1 MSKEARTSAKCLW
14 KTRKNKMNTDNLAL
28 LRITDS
34 NNALIPAVSNIVAL
48 GKVKELNGESALVF
62 SDPLSET
69 SFVMEQPWPVQ
80 K

>member
-1 MSKEARTSAKCLW
+1 
-14 KTRKNKMNTDNLAL
+14 MNTDNLAL
-28 LRITDS
+28 LRITDG

-69 SFVMEQPWPVQ
+69 PFVMEQPWPVQ
-80 K
+80 KWGLNT

>member
-1 MSKEARTSAKCLW
+1 
-14 KTRKNKMNTDNLAL
+14 MNTDNLAP

-34 NNALIPAVSNIVAL
+34 NNVLIPALSNIVAL
-48 GKVKELNGESALVF
+48 SKVKELNGEDALVF